1 MNARSVVV
9 ARSRHQAG
17 FGAIMAVVILVMLAS
32 LAAAVVRLSWSSQ
45 TGAASDVNAARAR
58 QAAKAGVEWGLYQAL
73 RGTWASCTSSTQT
86 LDLRST
92 TGMWVTVTCT
102 SNATP
107 YVEGG
112 DDTGAAR
119 TVRIYTIDA
128 TACNGTATCPDNTAA
143 VREGYVERRAL
154 TSVSDVS
161 AQP

>member
-1 MNARSVVV
+1 MSAVNVG
-9 ARSRHQAG
+9 RSRHQTG

-45 TGAASDVNAARAR
+45 TGSASDINSARAR

-73 RGTWASCTSSTQT
+73 RGSWSGCTASTQT
-86 LDLRST
+86 LDLRSA
-92 TGMWVTVTCT
+92 TGMWVTVTCA

-119 TVRIYTIDA
+119 AVRIYTIEA
-128 TACNGTATCPDNTAA
+128 TACNGTAACPDNTAA
-143 VREGYVERRAL
+143 VREGYVERRSRS
-154 TSVSDVS
+154 SVSDVS

>member
-1 MNARSVVV
+1 MS
-9 ARSRHQAG
+9 SRGHQHG
-17 FGAIMAVVILVMLAS
+17 FGAIMAVVILVMLAT

-45 TGAASDVNAARAR
+45 TESASDVNAARAR

-73 RGTWASCTSSTQT
+73 RGSWTTCTSSTQT
-86 LDLRST
+86 LDLRAT

-119 TVRIYTIDA
+119 SVRIYTVDA

-143 VREGYVERRAL
+143 AREGYVERRAHS
-154 TSVSDVS
+154 SVSDAS